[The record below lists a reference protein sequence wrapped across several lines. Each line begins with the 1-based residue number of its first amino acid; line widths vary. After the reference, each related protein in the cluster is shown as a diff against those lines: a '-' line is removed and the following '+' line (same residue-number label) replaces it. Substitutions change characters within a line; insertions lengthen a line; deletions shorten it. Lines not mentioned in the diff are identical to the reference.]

1 MRFMDLGLEGL
12 ELRARDLL
20 NPEVSAGKPSLRPYA
35 ISRLFLAAY

>member
-1 MRFMDLGLEGL
+1 MIRFMDLEGL

-20 NPEVSAGKPSLRPYA
+20 NPEISAGQPSLRPYA